1 MAPLAVPFFM
11 GDTSETAYPTA
22 RLPPLVWVFRLRLE
36 SGTRTGCPED
46 RGIRMRKSG
55 WVALA
60 MWGALVGQAGA
71 VDLDRYLKR
80 DDFADIKL
88 SPDGAYFAATVPMED
103 RTALAIL
110 RTSDNKVVGSFVPP
124 PKNHAEDFNWV
135 NNNRVLISLAEK
147 WGALDEP
154 SLTGEL
160 YAINA
165 DGGRGELLVGYRV
178 ESNGPGTRIQPKKVE
193 DVAAFLIDPLSQ
205 DDRNVLVS
213 IMPFTSDPFSRV
225 DRLDVQS
232 GRRQTV
238 ARSPV
243 RNTRFVSDHDG
254 QVRFAHG
261 AGTDNV
267 NKLYYREG
275 SGDTWKLVN
284 DEAATHRIERALGFS
299 ADGSLAYL
307 RSEQAQGPDAIV
319 SWDPKT
325 GKRATVL
332 RDPQVDP
339 SAVIVRPG
347 TAIPVGALFLGDTPR
362 TRFFDETSADA
373 RLYRSLEAAFG
384 GDAVY
389 ITSSSRDGKLL
400 LIQAWSGQ
408 NPGDFYL
415 FNNETKKAD
424 HLISRSSWVEPAK
437 AAKVTPIVVKARDGL
452 ELHGFLTVPA
462 GKSGSRLPMVV
473 LPHGGPYHVF
483 DSGSYD
489 SESQLLA
496 AAGYAVL
503 QVNFRGSSNYGR
515 SFEQAGAGQWG
526 RSMQDDVTDATRWAI
541 AQGHADPAKI
551 CIYGAS
557 YGAYAALMG
566 AAKEDALYRC
576 AAGYV
581 GVYDLPMM
589 FTRGDTQQSKSG
601 ETFLKDWLGDPQK
614 LAAVS
619 PVNLAAQIKVPV
631 FLAAGGEDQRAPIQH
646 TKRMEAALKKAGVP
660 VESLY
665 YATEGHGFY
674 TDPHRREYYT
684 KLLAFLSR
692 SLGGETA
699 NAATA
704 AQP

>member
-1 MAPLAVPFFM
+1 
-11 GDTSETAYPTA
+11 
-22 RLPPLVWVFRLRLE
+22 
-36 SGTRTGCPED
+36 
-46 RGIRMRKSG
+46 MRKSG
-55 WVALA
+55 WLALMMCGALA
-60 MWGALVGQAGA
+60 GQAGA
-71 VDLDRYLKR
+71 VELDRYLKR
-80 DDFADIKL
+80 DDFADIKI
-88 SPDGAYFAATVPMED
+88 SPEGDFFAATVPMED

-110 RTSDNKVVGSFVPP
+110 RRSDNKVVGSFVPP
-124 PKNHAEDFNWV
+124 TKNHAVDFNWV
-135 NNNRVLISLAEK
+135 NRDRVLISLAEK

-154 SLTGEL
+154 RLTGEL
-160 YAINA
+160 FAINA

-193 DVAAFLIDPLSQ
+193 DVAAFLIDELPQ

-213 IMPFTSDPFSRV
+213 IRPFKADAFTRV

-238 ARSPV
+238 ALSPV
-243 RNTRFVSDHDG
+243 READFVSDSAG
-254 QVRFAHG
+254 QIRFAHG

-267 NKLYYREG
+267 SKLYYRQG

-284 DEAATHRIERALGFS
+284 DEAVTGRVELALGFS
-299 ADGSLAYL
+299 ADGALAYL
-307 RSEQAQGPDAIV
+307 LSQQPQGPNAIV
-319 SWDPKT
+319 SWDPQS

-339 SAVIVRPG
+339 SRVIVRPG

-362 TRFFDETSADA
+362 TRFFDESSADA

-384 GDAVY
+384 GDAVF
-389 ITSSSRDGKLL
+389 ITSSTRDGKQLM
-400 LIQAWSGQ
+400 IQAWSGQ
-408 NPGDFYL
+408 NPGDFFI
-415 FNNETKKAD
+415 FNNDTKNAD
-424 HLISRSSWVEPAK
+424 HVISRSSWVEPAK
-437 AAKVTPIVVKARDGL
+437 AAKVTPIALKARDGL
-452 ELHGFLTVPA
+452 DLHGFLTVPA
-462 GKSGSRLPMVV
+462 GTSGTRLPLVV
-473 LPHGGPYHVF
+473 MPHGGPFGIF
-483 DSGSYD
+483 DTASYD
-489 SESQLLA
+489 SETQLLA

-503 QVNFRGSSNYGR
+503 QVNFRGSGNYGR
-515 SFEQAGAGQWG
+515 SFRQAGAGQWG
-526 RSMQDDVTDATRWAI
+526 RAMQDDVTDATRWAI
-541 AQGHADPAKI
+541 EQGHADPSRI

-566 AAKEDALYRC
+566 AAREATLYKC

-589 FTRGDTQQSKSG
+589 FTRGDTQESKSG
-601 ETFLKDWLGDPQK
+601 QTYLKDWLGDPQK

-631 FLAAGGEDQRAPIQH
+631 FLAAGGEDERAPILH
-646 TKRMEAALKKAGVP
+646 SRRMEEALKKAGVP
-660 VESLY
+660 VETLY
-665 YATEGHGFY
+665 YSSEGHGFY

-692 SLGGETA
+692 HIGGQAA
-699 NAATA
+699 NAA

>member
-1 MAPLAVPFFM
+1 
-11 GDTSETAYPTA
+11 
-22 RLPPLVWVFRLRLE
+22 
-36 SGTRTGCPED
+36 
-46 RGIRMRKSG
+46 MRKSG
-55 WVALA
+55 WMALIVCGALA
-60 MWGALVGQAGA
+60 GQAGA

-80 DDFADIKL
+80 DDFADIKI
-88 SPDGAYFAATVPMED
+88 SPDGDYFAATVPMED

-110 RTSDNKVVGSFVPP
+110 RRSDSKVVGTFVPP
-124 PKNHAEDFNWV
+124 PKNHANDFDWV
-135 NNNRVLISLAEK
+135 NGNRVLIGLAEK
-147 WGALDEP
+147 IGALDMP
-154 SLTGEL
+154 RPTGEL
-160 YAINA
+160 FAINA

-178 ESNGPGTRIQPKKVE
+178 EGNGPGTRIQPKKVE
-193 DVAAFLIDPLSQ
+193 AVAAFLFDDLPQ

-213 IMPFTSDPFSRV
+213 IWPFSNEPFTRV
-225 DRLDVQS
+225 DKLDVQS

-238 ARSPV
+238 ALSPV
-243 RNTRFVSDHDG
+243 RRAEFVSDANG

-275 SGDTWKLVN
+275 GGDNWKLVN
-284 DEAATHRIERALGFS
+284 DEAVNGRIEQAIGFS
-299 ADGSLAYL
+299 ADGKLAYFT
-307 RSEQAQGPDAIV
+307 SEQANGPTAIIA
-319 SWDPKT
+319 WDPAT
-325 GKRATVL
+325 GTRTPVL
-332 RDPQVDP
+332 RDPKVDP
-339 SAVIVRPG
+339 SRIIRRPG
-347 TAIPVGALFLGDTPR
+347 TAIPVGALFLGDTPH

-384 GDAVY
+384 GDAVF
-389 ITSSSRDGKLL
+389 ITSSTRDGKQLM
-400 LIQAWSGQ
+400 IEAWSGR
-408 NPGDFYL
+408 NPGDFYI

-424 HLISRSSWVEPAK
+424 HVISRSSWVDPAK
-437 AAKVTPIVVKARDGL
+437 AATVLPVALKARDGL
-452 ELHGFLTVPA
+452 DLSGFLTVPA
-462 GKSGSRLPMVV
+462 GRAGAKLPMVV
-473 LPHGGPYHVF
+473 MPHGGPFGIF
-483 DSGSYD
+483 DDGSYTT
-489 SESQLLA
+489 ETQLLA

-503 QVNFRGSSNYGR
+503 QVNYRGSGNYGR
-515 SFEQAGAGQWG
+515 AFQAAGAKQWG
-526 RSMQDDVTDATRWAI
+526 GAMQDDLTDATRWAI
-541 AQGHADPAKI
+541 AQSHADPSRI

-566 AAKEDALYRC
+566 AAREASLYRC

-589 FTRGDTQQSKSG
+589 FTRGDTQERKSG

-631 FLAAGGEDQRAPIQH
+631 FLAAGGEDERAPILH
-646 TKRMEAALKKAGVP
+646 TKRMEEALKKAGVP

-674 TDPHRREYYT
+674 TDPHRREYYS

-699 NAATA
+699 NAAAA